1 MQGACGM
8 RQQQQQGGG
17 GCCCSHANRLFQ
29 VALVVE
35 AIMAFL
41 TSVPLWHHCPFPL
54 HQKFLPQ
61 KKQVCSNQKPAEYL
75 SSSSAEVQCKR
86 GHLTRSLSGC
96 SALSTV
102 QNAIC
107 QLCNRLFVVITA
119 LEIHHTLGTL
129 LGPLVFCCF
138 GICSL
143 LSTLRLVTTFLPAV
157 DGDRDISLLCTC
169 SSCSISVSVLLLLL
183 LLHLVRHIRL
193 HNKGGAAALA
203 PLCSRG
209 IRALEESGC
218 GEQIFRVSALL
229 GSLQMCSY
237 LVM

>member
-1 MQGACGM
+1 
-8 RQQQQQGGG
+8 
-17 GCCCSHANRLFQ
+17 
-29 VALVVE
+29 
-35 AIMAFL
+35 MAFL

-54 HQKFLPQ
+54 HQQFLPQ
-61 KKQVCSNQKPAEYL
+61 KKQVCSNQKPTEYL

-86 GHLTRSLSGC
+86 GHLTRSLFGC

-183 LLHLVRHIRL
+183 HLVRHIRL

-209 IRALEESGC
+209 IRALEESGWLRRADFQSLLFSVLFKC
-218 GEQIFRVSALL
+218 ALTLSRRILFCINFPTSAYCEE
-229 GSLQMCSY
+229 GAIETTSC
-237 LVM
+237 VG